1 MAKEVLRR
9 LVERGN
15 RDRQR
20 QTDQAQS
27 IKATQYIGNGYV
39 QQIGQAPTRSRYL
52 GNAGL
57 VPGELV
63 APLGHGQQD
72 VITHKKPVAFTASS
86 QPQETIAIIPGSTI
100 EIIYDSW
107 TDKPADWVQY
117 YDGGEN
123 HRIVWKNQFPVAIRD
138 IPIIVDVVHSLV
150 FTLPYPGR
158 IRLHDPAAGFKI
170 RLEGTTIIYESGFSY
185 EWIDV
190 SPDTYTTIRPSY
202 LYQEFIIVYDT
213 DVPNPT
219 WPTNG
224 NQTYWYTQTI
234 TIPSSGQE
242 RIVATGVDD
251 VGYITFNGHTL
262 DLTYPGTGFFSDYVT
277 IEPGEHVLVVSVT
290 DTRGGKAGIGFRIE
304 YIPDIIYISEE

>member
-1 MAKEVLRR
+1 MAEEVLRR

-86 QPQETIAIIPGSTI
+86 QPQPQETIAIIPGNTI

-107 TDKPADWVQY
+107 TDKPADWLQLY
-117 YDGGEN
+117 YAGEN
-123 HRIVWKNQFPVAIRD
+123 NRIVGSAYGIAYDTNVP
-138 IPIIVDVVHSLV
+138 S
-150 FTLPYPGR
+150 
-158 IRLHDPAAGFKI
+158 
-170 RLEGTTIIYESGFSY
+170 E
-185 EWIDV
+185 
-190 SPDTYTTIRPSY
+190 TYT
-202 LYQEFIIVYDT
+202 
-213 DVPNPT
+213 
-219 WPTNG
+219 
-224 NQTYWYTQTI
+224 YTQTI
-234 TIPSSGQE
+234 TIPFSGQA
-242 RIVATGVDD
+242 RIAATGVIDF
-251 VGYITFNGHTL
+251 GYITFNGHTL
-262 DLTYPGTGFFSDYVT
+262 NFEYPGTGVFSDYAT
-277 IEPGEHVLVVSVT
+277 IEPGEYPLFVSVT
-290 DTRGGKAGIGFRIE
+290 DTIPGGPGDTIPEGPGIGFRIEDISDIIPGIGFRIE